1 MILVELSDSFQSPE
15 NAAGE
20 GITPA
25 PEDAPPFDVSVTASF
40 PSAEIFGPKII
51 NGQGT
56 HALLDI
62 TNNEGAPIT
71 LVMVGGMLSRPE
83 TDLKPGAHAS
93 SLIVRNLTTTK
104 YTVEVPAGAKE
115 SLPYTFTTDMQPADL
130 QLSLMA
136 IFTDNKGNLRQVP
149 AFHDTVSV
157 VEAPTSFLDPQMYAH
172 PLQKQA
178 TIEPLLTDHPASS
191 FTLCWP
197 QRPRERSTSS
207 TRPGSRHSSHK
218 RSVVAREASVRAARW
233 PVPRRPCQLRN
244 S

>member
-1 MILVELSDSFQSPE
+1 MIFIELSNPFQSPE
-15 NAAGE
+15 DAAKE
-20 GITPA
+20 GVTPA
-25 PEDAPPFDVSVTASF
+25 EDAPPFDVSVTASF

-83 TDLKPGAHAS
+83 TDLKAGAHAS
-93 SLIVRNLTTTK
+93 SLIVKNLTTTK

-115 SLPYTFTTDMQPADL
+115 SLPYTFTTDLQPADL

-136 IFTDNKGNLRQVP
+136 IFTDNKGNVRQVP

-157 VEAPTSFLDPQMYAH
+157 VEAPTSFLDPQMYA
-172 PLQKQA
+172 
-178 TIEPLLTDHPASS
+178 
-191 FTLCWP
+191 
-197 QRPRERSTSS
+197 
-207 TRPGSRHSSHK
+207 
-218 RSVVAREASVRAARW
+218 
-233 PVPRRPCQLRN
+233 
-244 S
+244 

>member
-1 MILVELSDSFQSPE
+1 MILVELSNSSQSPE
-15 NAAGE
+15 DAAKE

-157 VEAPTSFLDPQMYAH
+157 VEAPTSFFDPQMYA
-172 PLQKQA
+172 P
-178 TIEPLLTDHPASS
+178 I
-191 FTLCWP
+191 
-197 QRPRERSTSS
+197 
-207 TRPGSRHSSHK
+207 SRN
-218 RSVVAREASVRAARW
+218 
-233 PVPRRPCQLRN
+233 RRRLNHC
-244 S
+244 